1 MTGNALSHGE
11 LEFVLAVSWCA
22 IGFTTY
28 YFLSL
33 SQGPAGRWGRLLR
46 GFDQQGNQ
54 IIWQRILGMVFL
66 GIVSG
71 IIILLFPGVGL
82 ADYGLSFSFSS
93 APPWWSYLL
102 IPLIL
107 ILGYKAAFAPKNLIM
122 YPQIRTLNWTPSLLF
137 FSAISWVAFLVAYE
151 FLFRGFLLHA
161 SLAIM
166 NPYAAFAL
174 NCSLYALAH
183 LYKGPAETFGAIP
196 VGIVLCYLTLVTGNI
211 WAAVILHSLMALSNE
226 WFSIAAHPDMKLSKS
241 R

>member
-22 IGFTTY
+22 IGFTAY

-33 SQGPAGRWGRLLR
+33 SQGPAGRWISLVK

-54 IIWQRILGMVFL
+54 VVWQRILGIVFL
-66 GIVSG
+66 GIVSAS
-71 IIILLFPGVGL
+71 IILLFPGVGL
-82 ADYGLSFSFSS
+82 AGYGLNFYFSS

-107 ILGYKAAFAPKNLIM
+107 VLGYKAASTPKNLIM
-122 YPQIRTLNWTPSLLF
+122 YPQIRTFRWTPSLIF
-137 FSAISWVAFLVAYE
+137 ASAISWIAFLVAYE
-151 FLFRGFLLHA
+151 FLFRGFLLYA

-166 NPYAAFAL
+166 NPLAAIAL
-174 NCSLYALAH
+174 NCALYALAH
-183 LYKGPAETFGAIP
+183 VYKGPGETFGAIP
-196 VGIVLCYLTLVTGNI
+196 VGILLCYLTLVTGNI

-226 WFSIAAHPDMKLSKS
+226 WFSIAAHPDMQFSKA